1 MINLFN
7 IEAELKKLP
16 SKPGVYIMHDKDDN
30 IIYVGKAVSLK
41 NRVRQYFRKNN
52 KTARIER
59 MVSLIDHFEYIVVDN
74 EAEALILECNLIKKN
89 KPKFNVLLKD
99 DKTYPYIKITLNE
112 EYPTIYTTRRIL
124 NDGAKYFGP
133 YANPGSAKEMVDFIK
148 QKFKIRQCKTFKSNK
163 RVCLNYHIGRCLGP
177 CVNMVSTE
185 EYRKQIEEI
194 IELLDG
200 KSVKLLKK
208 LKEEIKVVADKQ
220 EYEKAAYLRD
230 KAIAIE
236 NISQKQKVSNINEN
250 AIDVIGIARNDLT
263 ACIEIFFV
271 RQSKMIG
278 RENYFF
284 NEINELKDE
293 EILSQF
299 VKQYYLTNENL
310 PSKIMI
316 SKEIEDKNL
325 IEEILSQKANRKV
338 EIKHP
343 QKGEKLKFVEMA
355 ENNAKVTLEN
365 KVNDKFNILN
375 ELKELLELENL
386 PRKIECY
393 DISNLSGTNIVAGMC
408 VLKDGVIDK
417 KLSRR
422 FKIKTLFNQDDPAC
436 MKEVIS
442 RRLKHSINNSNG
454 GFGKLPDVIFVDGGI
469 TQIRAAKEVI
479 KELEL
484 NIPVYGMVKND
495 KHTTRALINDNR
507 QELKLT
513 EDLMN
518 LITRFQ
524 DTVHDTAIEYH
535 RKLRD
540 KEVTKSKLDEI
551 DGVGEVKKKE
561 LLKKFGSIDK
571 IKNATIEELTNIK
584 GINTNLAEKI
594 KKEL

>member
-1 MINLFN
+1 MFN

-52 KTARIER
+52 KTTRIEK

-133 YANPGSAKEMVDFIK
+133 YANPGSAKEMVNFIK
-148 QKFKIRQCKTFKSNK
+148 QKFKIRQCKSFKSNK

-177 CVNMVSTE
+177 CANMVSKE
-185 EYRKQIEEI
+185 EYKKQIDEI

-200 KSVKLLKK
+200 KSIKLIKK
-208 LKEEIKVVADKQ
+208 LKEEIAEAANKQ

-230 KAIAIE
+230 KVIAIE

-250 AIDVIGIARNDLT
+250 AIDVVGIARNDLT

-284 NEINELKDE
+284 NDLNELKDE
-293 EILSQF
+293 ELLSQF
-299 VKQYYLTNENL
+299 VKQYYLNNENL

-316 SKEIEDKNL
+316 SKEIEDKEL
-325 IEEILSQKANRKV
+325 IEKILSDKANRKV

-375 ELKELLELENL
+375 ELKEILNLEKL

-422 FKIKTLFNQDDPAC
+422 FKIKTLFDQDDPAC
-436 MKEVIS
+436 MREVIT
-442 RRLKHSINNSNG
+442 RRLKHSIDSSNS

-469 TQIRAAKEVI
+469 TQIRAAKEATN
-479 KELEL
+479 EL
-484 NIPVYGMVKND
+484 NLDIPIYGMVKND
-495 KHTTRALINDNR
+495 KHRTRALINDKK
-507 QELKLT
+507 QEIELT
-513 EDLMN
+513 EELMN

-540 KEVTKSKLDEI
+540 KEIIKSKLDEI
-551 DGVGEVKKKE
+551 EGIGEVKKKE
-561 LLKKFGSIDK
+561 LLKKFGSVDK
-571 IKNATIEELTNIK
+571 IKNSTMEELMQTK
-584 GINTNLAEKI
+584 GITKGLAEKL
-594 KKEL
+594 KNEL